1 MIGISTACF
10 YPELTENA
18 LHTCGEAGI
27 SCTEIFLN
35 APSELSSG
43 FLKKLNSIKN
53 QTGIKILSVHPFT
66 SSIEGYL
73 LFSEYLRRFEDG
85 REFYKRY
92 AEAAAQLGAK
102 YVVLHGDRH
111 PRPVIS
117 AEEYTYRFMKIN
129 EDMKQFGVTL
139 AQENVNLYRAASPQF
154 IRDMRR
160 FSGDEV
166 SFTFDVKQS
175 VRAGYTPDEIID
187 AMGDRIV
194 HVHLS
199 DHDGER
205 DCILPG
211 KGLCDF
217 GQIFYRL
224 SSLGYKGDYVV
235 EVYHD
240 AYKNA
245 IELIKSAEFLANMYR
260 YTFSK

>member
-1 MIGISTACF
+1 M
-10 YPELTENA
+10 
-18 LHTCGEAGI
+18 
-27 SCTEIFLN
+27 
-35 APSELSSG
+35 
-43 FLKKLNSIKN
+43 
-53 QTGIKILSVHPFT
+53 
-66 SSIEGYL
+66 
-73 LFSEYLRRFEDG
+73 
-85 REFYKRY
+85 
-92 AEAAAQLGAK
+92 
-102 YVVLHGDRH
+102 
-111 PRPVIS
+111 
-117 AEEYTYRFMKIN
+117 
-129 EDMKQFGVTL
+129 
-139 AQENVNLYRAASPQF
+139 
-154 IRDMRR
+154 
-160 FSGDEV
+160 
-166 SFTFDVKQS
+166 
-175 VRAGYTPDEIID
+175 RAGYTPYEIID

-199 DHDGER
+199 DHDGDR